1 MKRFQANILFL
12 VLMFITLTANSGLS
26 EELTAVTPDWLKARI
41 DHPEAMIID
50 VRQPK
55 HWLASDA
62 KVPGAVHIDPN
73 EFDLWMGGLP
83 KDKQLVLY

>member
-12 VLMFITLTANSGLS
+12 VLIFITLTANSTLS
-26 EELTAVTPDWLKARI
+26 EELTAVTPDWLKARL
-41 DHPEAMIID
+41 DHKEIMVID

-55 HWLASDA
+55 HWQASDV
-62 KVPGAVHIDPN
+62 KIPGAVHIDPN
-73 EFDLWMGGLP
+73 EFDLWIGGLP